1 MTTKLVVLAA
11 KVCPF
16 TGNKDFCYSLIFD
29 NFNECK
35 RFIGY
40 SEFEGEVRFVPL
52 SNIPYGMFLIDFFNQ
67 EWEDALNIDE
77 LREYWYDN

>member
-1 MTTKLVVLAA
+1 MTIKLVVLAA

-16 TGNKDFCYSLIFD
+16 TNNKDFSYSLVFD
-29 NFNECK
+29 SFNECE

-40 SEFEGEVRFVPL
+40 TEFTGEIRFVPL
-52 SNIPYGMFLIDFFNQ
+52 SNIPYGMLLIDFFNQ

-77 LREYWYDN
+77 LREYWYED